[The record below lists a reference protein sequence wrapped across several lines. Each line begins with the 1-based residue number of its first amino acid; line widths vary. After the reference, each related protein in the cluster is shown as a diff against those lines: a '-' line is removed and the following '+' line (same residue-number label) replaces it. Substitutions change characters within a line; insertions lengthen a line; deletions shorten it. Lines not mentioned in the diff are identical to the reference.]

1 LSFFGAA
8 AVAVTAPTLSEF
20 VPSGTWFG
28 VVTPAERSGPMYKSS
43 AKETT
48 DPVIEELKGKTKEI
62 VGVSN

>member
-1 LSFFGAA
+1 
-8 AVAVTAPTLSEF
+8 LSEF

-28 VVTPAERSGPMYKSS
+28 VVTPAERSGPMHKSS

-62 VGVSN
+62 VGVSKLRRGV